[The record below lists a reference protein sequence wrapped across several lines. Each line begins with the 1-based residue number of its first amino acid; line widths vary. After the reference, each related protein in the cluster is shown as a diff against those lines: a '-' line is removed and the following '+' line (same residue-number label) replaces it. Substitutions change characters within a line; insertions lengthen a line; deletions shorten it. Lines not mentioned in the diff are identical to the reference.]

1 MDRSDEI
8 GGEGEGRGG
17 GGRARAGALRSR
29 VKEVERAGWEGG
41 RRWER
46 GGGKGGQRQETVF
59 VIKGAIRGA
68 AWKKVSLPNEPVR
81 HGALSRMHVEPS
93 ISACAAHVIEL
104 APSRNTTPLLTTR
117 PCLGRCWCARVGA
130 RPNARSRISS
140 SRSNR
145 SISDRGFSR
154 NLERERR
161 RDWTDVSLATRR
173 GKDR

>member
-17 GGRARAGALRSR
+17 GGARAGALRSR
-29 VKEVERAGWEGG
+29 VKEVERAGWDGGKGGGG
-41 RRWER
+41 RGR

-104 APSRNTTPLLTTR
+104 APSRNTTPLPDSAVPRPLLVCSCRCSGLGPTR
-117 PCLGRCWCARVGA
+117 VHGFRPPARIDPSLIA
-130 RPNARSRISS
+130 ELDFR
-140 SRSNR
+140 
-145 SISDRGFSR
+145 R
-154 NLERERR
+154 NLNEIRI
-161 RDWTDVSLATRR
+161 W
-173 GKDR
+173 